1 MFAQDEV
8 IYGLAACL
16 RPEAMFLC
24 IDGSPDTGRHARC
37 EDGLSS
43 RQGTNP
49 MPKILVVDDLRD
61 SADSL
66 ALLFDALGHQTMT
79 SYDGRQAVEAA
90 QSFEPDIV
98 FLDINMPILDGY
110 GTARSLRRVLV
121 DTPPVLVALT
131 AVSGPDAKRRA
142 DDAGFD
148 FYVTKPADFNVLITI
163 VDDLSRRM
171 ESRPH

>member
-1 MFAQDEV
+1 
-8 IYGLAACL
+8 
-16 RPEAMFLC
+16 
-24 IDGSPDTGRHARC
+24 
-37 EDGLSS
+37 
-43 RQGTNP
+43 

-66 ALLFDALGHQTMT
+66 ALLFDALGHETMT
-79 SYDGRQAVEAA
+79 SYDGQQAVEAA
-90 QSFEPDIV
+90 RSFSPDIV

-110 GTARSLRRVLV
+110 GAARTLRRMLL
-121 DTPPVLVALT
+121 DAPPVLVALT
-131 AVSGPDAKRRA
+131 AVSGLDAKRRA

-171 ESRPH
+171 ESRA

>member
-1 MFAQDEV
+1 
-8 IYGLAACL
+8 
-16 RPEAMFLC
+16 
-24 IDGSPDTGRHARC
+24 
-37 EDGLSS
+37 
-43 RQGTNP
+43 
-49 MPKILVVDDLRD
+49 MPKIMVVDDLRD

-66 ALLFDALGHQTMT
+66 ALLFDALGHTTMT
-79 SYDGRQAVEAA
+79 SYDGRQAVAA
-90 QSFEPDIV
+90 AREFTPDIV

-110 GTARSLRRVLV
+110 GAARSLRSLRV

-163 VDDLSRRM
+163 VDDLSRRIDA
-171 ESRPH
+171 RH